1 MPTTKTSSQFCG
13 FSCNVDMCA
22 TNTFQHMLSYPGVV
36 DEGIRP
42 VTQEIDEQLDDEDK
56 TKGHIEFVSQF
67 SQRRGSSVAEG
78 HFTAE
83 LGLEDTDEE
92 ILHHEVRIGN
102 GGRTV
107 MKPTTIISIA
117 EPD

>member
-1 MPTTKTSSQFCG
+1 
-13 FSCNVDMCA
+13 
-22 TNTFQHMLSYPGVV
+22 MLSYPGVV